1 MKEPRRPQAR
11 PSAGSQASGC
21 RSDPRGAGTL
31 TRQAKCSPARDGAH
45 TVLLLNVLCPGFTGF
60 QGPSRDQSANQGT
73 PSHCPLRWDHRY
85 LTLPGTKS
93 CCYGNHVRC
102 QLDNKRHS
110 DQKGHGPA
118 PSRHKPAP
126 RKRQGKGHGRVLSS
140 ACSAGPLVVVK
151 TVTKASLSPQF
162 SAREG

>member
-11 PSAGSQASGC
+11 PSAGSQAGGC

-31 TRQAKCSPARDGAH
+31 TRQAKCSPTRDGAH
-45 TVLLLNVLCPGFTGF
+45 TVLPLNVLCPGFTRF
-60 QGPSRDQSANQGT
+60 QGPSRDQSANQGI
-73 PSHCPLRWDHRY
+73 PCHCPLRWDYRY

-118 PSRHKPAP
+118 LPTQTRASEAPGEGP
-126 RKRQGKGHGRVLSS
+126 RKGSFLCLQRR
-140 ACSAGPLVVVK
+140 PLVVIK

>member
-11 PSAGSQASGC
+11 PSAGSQAGGC

-45 TVLLLNVLCPGFTGF
+45 TVLPLNVLCPGFTGF

-73 PSHCPLRWDHRY
+73 PCHCPLRWDYRY

-118 PSRHKPAP
+118 LPTQTRASEAP
-126 RKRQGKGHGRVLSS
+126 GEGPERVLSS